1 MKTEKVQ
8 TNLKLSK
15 ERAVAL
21 DVSAAVEH
29 ADKAKIV
36 EEALALREALMGPE
50 YQQAIRAAVALRV
63 ATDPNARFEA
73 LEALREEV
81 PGATP
86 GGSVS
91 VSAVLAR
98 LQQEAVQPA

>member
-1 MKTEKVQ
+1 MKTDKIQ
-8 TNLKLSK
+8 TNLKLSR

-29 ADKAKIV
+29 ADKARIV
-36 EEALALREALMGPE
+36 EEALALREALMGAE
-50 YQQAIRAAVALRV
+50 YRQAIKAAVALRI
-63 ATDPNARFEA
+63 ATDPAERLEA
-73 LEALREEV
+73 LEALREEI

-91 VSAVLAR
+91 LSAVLAR
-98 LQQEAVQPA
+98 LQQEATQPA